1 MTNEAAQNEARQERW
16 GLWVLAVLVLSFSS
30 LGAYGIASDN
40 GPLEVLAFCGAMP
53 TLLGFLVLLGMHMT
67 WLD

>member
-1 MTNEAAQNEARQERW
+1 MGSLLARRAGPLLQCPC
-16 GLWVLAVLVLSFSS
+16 
-30 LGAYGIASDN
+30 AYGIVSDN